1 MVVIQAQMI
10 LILRMRA
17 VHQILLKRGT
27 LIMIIRFSIKAVKNN
42 DWQISKYMKKYAKE
56 IFLMYT
62 PDKDFSAL
70 KFIIQRKVG

>member
-1 MVVIQAQMI
+1 
-10 LILRMRA
+10 
-17 VHQILLKRGT
+17 
-27 LIMIIRFSIKAVKNN
+27 MIIRFSIKAVKNN